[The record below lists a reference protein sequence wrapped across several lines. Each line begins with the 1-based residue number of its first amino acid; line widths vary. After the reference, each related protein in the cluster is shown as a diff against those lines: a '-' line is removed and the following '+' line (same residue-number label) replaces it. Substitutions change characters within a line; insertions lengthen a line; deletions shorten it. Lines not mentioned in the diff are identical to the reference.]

1 MRILFI
7 VLSFLCF
14 NLLEAQK
21 GAKIGYIDMEYI
33 LKSAPDYL
41 EAKNLLDQ
49 KALQWKQEIDVKRN
63 KIKSL
68 KETLQT
74 ERVLLTKELI
84 EEREEEI
91 AYLETEL
98 NEYQLQRFGP
108 TGDLVMQ
115 KAVLVQPVQDQVFT
129 ILQDIAEKQ
138 NYDFILDKSS
148 DLSLIFAAKRYDLSD
163 RVIKQLSRSSKRKEL
178 TKKQLKDQLEK
189 EAEEDFIDEN
199 PDLVAKQKAKEE
211 ALDAKRKEIEDRRN
225 AAKEKQAQ
233 RKREYE
239 EKRQKL
245 IDAAAEKRKN
255 KQNGTVSDTEP
266 SETPPP
272 TNNNEPKEE

>member
-1 MRILFI
+1 MRIIFL
-7 VLSFLCF
+7 VLTFFCF
-14 NLLEAQK
+14 HLNQAQ
-21 GAKIGYIDMEYI
+21 GRGVKIGYIDMEYI

-49 KALQWKQEIDVKRN
+49 KALQWKKDIDSKLN

-68 KETLQT
+68 KDALQT

-91 AYLETEL
+91 TYLESEL
-98 NEYQLQRFGP
+98 NDYQLKRFGP

-148 DLSLIFAAKRYDLSD
+148 DMSLIFAAKRYDLSD
-163 RVIKQLSRSSKRKEL
+163 RVIKALGRSSKRQEL
-178 TKKQLKDQLEK
+178 SKKQLKDQLEK
-189 EAEEDFIDEN
+189 EAQEDFIDEN
-199 PDLVAKQKAKEE
+199 PELVAKQKA
-211 ALDAKRKEIEDRRN
+211 
-225 AAKEKQAQ
+225 
-233 RKREYE
+233 YE
-239 EKRQKL
+239 EKRAKL
-245 IDAAAEKRKN
+245 LEEKRN
-255 KQNGTVSDTEP
+255 RENGTVSDKIDDE
-266 SETPPP
+266 STPPAE
-272 TNNNEPKEE
+272 NNKPKEE

>member
-1 MRILFI
+1 MRITILI
-7 VLSFLCF
+7 LSFFCLTTIHS
-14 NLLEAQK
+14 Q
-21 GAKIGYIDMEYI
+21 GRGVKIGYIDMEYI

-49 KALQWKQEIDVKRN
+49 KAQQWKQEIDTKRN

-68 KETLQT
+68 KEALQT

-91 AYLETEL
+91 SYLENEL

-138 NYDFILDKSS
+138 KYDFILDKSS
-148 DLSLIFAAKRYDLSD
+148 DLSIIFAAKRYDLSD
-163 RVIKQLSRSSKRKEL
+163 RVIKALGRSSKRDQL
-178 TKKQLKDQLEK
+178 SKKQLKEQLEK
-189 EAEEDFIDEN
+189 EAEEEFIAEN
-199 PDLVAKQKAKEE
+199 PEIVEKQKAKED
-211 ALDAKRKEIEDRRN
+211 ALEAKRKELEDRRN
-225 AAKEKQAQ
+225 AAKEKAAQ
-233 RKREYE
+233 RRKEFEDRRAKLLE
-239 EKRQKL
+239 EKR
-245 IDAAAEKRKN
+245 N
-255 KQNGTVSDTEP
+255 KKNGTVSDKPT
-266 SETPPP
+266 TPPS
-272 TNNNEPKEE
+272 NQEEENPKEE

>member
-1 MRILFI
+1 MRILLI
-7 VLSFLCF
+7 LLSFLSLHF
-14 NLLEAQK
+14 TYSQ
-21 GAKIGYIDMEYI
+21 GRGVKIGYIDMEYI

-41 EAKNLLDQ
+41 EAKNQLDQ
-49 KALQWKQEIDVKRN
+49 KAQQWKQEIDIKKN

-68 KETLQT
+68 KEALQT

-91 AYLETEL
+91 SYLENEL

-138 NYDFILDKSS
+138 KYDFILDKSS

-163 RVIKQLSRSSKRKEL
+163 RVIKALGRASKREQLS
-178 TKKQLKDQLEK
+178 KKQLKEQLEK
-189 EAEEDFIDEN
+189 EAEEDFKDEN
-199 PDLVAKQKAKEE
+199 PELVEKQKAKEDALE
-211 ALDAKRKEIEDRRN
+211 AKKKAQEDKRN
-225 AAKEKQAQ
+225 AAKEKAAQ
-233 RKREYE
+233 RKKDFEERKAKLLE
-239 EKRQKL
+239 EKR
-245 IDAAAEKRKN
+245 N
-255 KQNGTVSDTEP
+255 KKNGTVSDKP
-266 SETPPP
+266 KP
-272 TNNNEPKEE
+272 TTTNEGEDTPKEE

>member
-14 NLLEAQK
+14 NLIEAQR
-21 GAKIGYIDMEYI
+21 GVKIGYIDMDYI

-49 KALQWKQEIDVKRN
+49 KALQWKQEIDSKKN

-163 RVIKQLSRSSKRKEL
+163 RVIKQLSRASKRQEL
-178 TKKQLKDQLEK
+178 SKKQLKDQLEK
-189 EAEEDFIDEN
+189 EAKEDFIDEN
-199 PDLVAKQKAKEE
+199 PELIAKQKAKEE
-211 ALDAKRKEIEDRRN
+211 ALEAKRKEIEDRRN
-225 AAKEKQAQ
+225 AAKEKAAQ
-233 RKREYE
+233 RKREYQE
-239 EKRQKL
+239 RRQKL
-245 IDAAAEKRKN
+245 LDAKKN
-255 KQNGTVSDTEP
+255 KQNGTVSDNES

-272 TNNNEPKEE
+272 ANNNEPKEE

>member
-7 VLSFLCF
+7 LLSFFYL
-14 NLLEAQK
+14 NLAHSQ
-21 GAKIGYIDMEYI
+21 GRGVKIGYIDMEYI

-49 KALQWKQEIDVKRN
+49 KAQQWKQEIDTKKN

-68 KETLQT
+68 KEALQT

-91 AYLETEL
+91 SYLENEL

-138 NYDFILDKSS
+138 KYDFILDKSS

-163 RVIKQLSRSSKRKEL
+163 RVIKALGRSSKREQL
-178 TKKQLKDQLEK
+178 SKKQLEKQLEK
-189 EAEEDFIDEN
+189 EAEEDFKDEN
-199 PDLVAKQKAKEE
+199 PELIEKQKEKEDALEAKKK
-211 ALDAKRKEIEDRRN
+211 AIEDRKA
-225 AAKEKQAQ
+225 AAKEKAAQ
-233 RKREYE
+233 RKKDFEERKAKLLE
-239 EKRQKL
+239 EKR
-245 IDAAAEKRKN
+245 N
-255 KQNGTVSDTEP
+255 KKNGTVSDKPKPTPP
-266 SETPPP
+266 SEGGE
-272 TNNNEPKEE
+272 EPKEE

>member
-7 VLSFLCF
+7 ILSFFYF
-14 NLLEAQK
+14 NLAQSQGR

-49 KALQWKQEIDVKRN
+49 KAQQWKQEIDAKRN

-68 KETLQT
+68 KEALQT

-91 AYLETEL
+91 SYLENEL

-138 NYDFILDKSS
+138 KYDFILDKSS

-163 RVIKQLSRSSKRKEL
+163 RVIKALGRASKREQLS
-178 TKKQLKDQLEK
+178 KKQLKEQLEK
-189 EAEEDFIDEN
+189 EAEEDFKDEN
-199 PDLVAKQKAKEE
+199 PELVEKQKNKEE
-211 ALDAKRKEIEDRRN
+211 ALEAKKKAIEDRKA
-225 AAKEKQAQ
+225 AAKEKAAQ
-233 RKREYE
+233 RKKDFEDRKAKLLE
-239 EKRQKL
+239 EKR
-245 IDAAAEKRKN
+245 N
-255 KQNGTVSDTEP
+255 KKNGTVSDTP
-266 SETPPP
+266 KPP
-272 TNNNEPKEE
+272 TTNEGEDKPKEE